1 MGAYEVLGVKPHLF
15 GTHVLTCDTCLEGS
29 EFFPTYVWN
38 SASVTIQY
46 SYYKMY
52 L

>member
-15 GTHVLTCDTCLEGS
+15 GTHVLTCDTNWQGS
-29 EFFPTYVWN
+29 EFLPTYEWN
-38 SASVTIQY
+38 SASVTIQC